1 MSFHIKIGNYR
12 FSKNLGKGSFG
23 KVKCNL
29 PLQITYYSGIQ
40 WDYSIK
46 GGNQNHEQEINK
58 VVRSVGES

>member
-40 WDYSIK
+40 
-46 GGNQNHEQEINK
+46 
-58 VVRSVGES
+58 